1 MYVWAMEQEINKVK
15 SKYLKEK
22 EFVVSQS
29 HTDNE
34 SKSHSSDTEAERLD
48 SDKHI
53 QWGNS
58 EISSH
63 VRENPTNRESRKIS
77 VDSLANMTSKENS
90 EIANNSTGKKNIT
103 DNEDC
108 DVKYQSS
115 MTDSDSK
122 LKHEQ
127 TTEDSKK
134 YSPSLE
140 QLTISSSETQC
151 NSQISS
157 EQCSREPR
165 ELVVHKNRTH
175 FQQQDLLVPWQLR
188 GRAGEGEQV
197 FHRFYHVFQRGE
209 LERLCGQVEG
219 CQVMEGYYDQGNWAV
234 ILQKV

>member
-29 HTDNE
+29 HTDNKSE
-34 SKSHSSDTEAERLD
+34 SHRRDTEAEQLD
-48 SDKHI
+48 SDKHM

-58 EISSH
+58 EISTH
-63 VRENPTNRESRKIS
+63 VRENPTHRESREIS
-77 VDSLANMTSKENS
+77 VDSSANKTSKENS
-90 EIANNSTGKKNIT
+90 EIANNSTEKKNIT
-103 DNEDC
+103 DKEDC

-115 MTDSDSK
+115 VPDSDSK
-122 LKHEQ
+122 LKHEE
-127 TTEDSKK
+127 TSEDSKK
-134 YSPSLE
+134 YSSHLE
-140 QLTISSSETQC
+140 QLTISSSESQC
-151 NSQISS
+151 NSQFSS

-165 ELVVHKNRTH
+165 ELVVHRNRTH

-188 GRAGEGEQV
+188 GGAGEGEQV

-209 LERLCGQVEG
+209 LERLCGQVDG
-219 CQVMEGYYDQGNWAV
+219 CQVMESYYDQGNWAV